1 IPGPSP
7 EDSHKCSQTSSK
19 TTISTRRRCGVYRKT
34 DVFLTESG
42 QGGEPHG
49 VEDESPPG
57 EHCGP
62 RPAAGRALDVPGLV
76 AAPVVPLRAL
86 LTRSRLWHGPLRPVQ
101 GLPLGSWPRSVGL
114 SREGDG
120 SEIVFTRLVHHIERV
135 VPPPAGLRRGA
146 GHRPGR
152 GQRLPNLDVL
162 SVLGRCPRAIDGSR
176 WKPVAT
182 GPGGVQGERPSG
194 IVLQLDIP

>member
-1 IPGPSP
+1 
-7 EDSHKCSQTSSK
+7 
-19 TTISTRRRCGVYRKT
+19 
-34 DVFLTESG
+34 
-42 QGGEPHG
+42 
-49 VEDESPPG
+49 
-57 EHCGP
+57 
-62 RPAAGRALDVPGLV
+62 
-76 AAPVVPLRAL
+76 
-86 LTRSRLWHGPLRPVQ
+86 LRPVQ

-194 IVLQLDIP
+194 IVLQLDIPGDDVDTVLLCMGDAEKLDPYTVVVLEAPVRRDEQVCDDHHRDHEKGQYAHRAPKDPRPHSAILSGSGRGGGSWKCPNTRAS